1 MSACPHTEQFLLEQ
15 LRRHPASQLQDLRK
29 ALHQSAFGC
38 GHLVEDPSA
47 AADWIRREAAESAS
61 ADQEVERLD
70 GPWSRVPLG
79 MLADGLTPE
88 TLAAAFAA
96 SAAIPGEDTHGL
108 EQRLETL
115 LALIRDRKLPFSLSD
130 VEAEINAWRAA
141 GYPACHHSDAYRA
154 AYRPAYRVLHK
165 RYVRLLPLLAAIDHA
180 LASKPRVLLAV
191 EGGSASGKSTLADLL
206 AGLYPDSAVFHAD
219 DFFLRPEQRTEAR
232 YAQPGGNL
240 DRERLETE
248 ILIPLSRGE
257 NPEYRPF
264 DCRAMSL
271 AAPQHGQVA
280 RLNIVEGSYSLHPE
294 LERRYVL
301 SVFIID
307 GQSGRMG
314 ALLAERIKAAKLPCE
329 VLAVGTNA
337 IATAAMMKAGADQG
351 ATGENPVLVACRTAD
366 VIAGPIGILSADA
379 LLGEIT
385 PAMAVAVGQS
395 PAKKLLLPV
404 NRNCGHT
411 VVGVRDLTLSQL
423 ADELVE
429 QLRPLCQEAPVT
441 L

>member
-1 MSACPHTEQFLLEQ
+1 M
-15 LRRHPASQLQDLRK
+15 K
-29 ALHQSAFGC
+29 
-38 GHLVEDPSA
+38 LV
-47 AADWIRREAAESAS
+47 
-61 ADQEVERLD
+61 
-70 GPWSRVPLG
+70 
-79 MLADGLTPE
+79 
-88 TLAAAFAA
+88 
-96 SAAIPGEDTHGL
+96 
-108 EQRLETL
+108 
-115 LALIRDRKLPFSLSD
+115 
-130 VEAEINAWRAA
+130 
-141 GYPACHHSDAYRA
+141 
-154 AYRPAYRVLHK
+154 
-165 RYVRLLPLLAAIDHA
+165 
-180 LASKPRVLLAV
+180 
-191 EGGSASGKSTLADLL
+191 
-206 AGLYPDSAVFHAD
+206 
-219 DFFLRPEQRTEAR
+219 
-232 YAQPGGNL
+232 
-240 DRERLETE
+240 
-248 ILIPLSRGE
+248 
-257 NPEYRPF
+257 
-264 DCRAMSL
+264 
-271 AAPQHGQVA
+271 
-280 RLNIVEGSYSLHPE
+280 
-294 LERRYVL
+294 
-301 SVFIID
+301 IID

-351 ATGENPVLVACRTAD
+351 ATGENLVACRTAD